1 MLNIHNGLMHYGVPI
16 VDSPVKH

>member
-1 MLNIHNGLMHYGVPI
+1 MLNIHNGLIHYGVPI